1 MRRSLFPLAVT
12 LAVLPLAVF
21 LALLVG
27 ACAGDD
33 EPSSEPRSGA
43 TAPGESE
50 TTRESAVTTAPDPA
64 ATDEDQEEETPVSPP
79 VTGPA
84 PVVPPP
90 TQKPAQGDEGRLAQT
105 RLFVGFHDDPSFRW
119 RRDRVAMLRRARAAG
134 ATVIRTTVEW
144 SEVAPRPPKRPGDP
158 FDPSLRLDGIDE
170 FVRNSQRLGIEVLL
184 TIWGT
189 PDWANGGAGRNRV
202 PDDLGDLEAFS
213 RALADRYSGR
223 HPGYP
228 FVRFYSVWNEPNLEQ
243 FLAPQFDETG
253 RSVGPTLYA
262 PIARAVYEGV
272 KRANPDALVA
282 IGETSPRGH
291 DELRNRRAQESHSP
305 ARFARLLAESEPA
318 LAFDAWAQHPYPP
331 RADIAPAEPVRW
343 PRVGMGNLERFG
355 AALDEWFEREETP
368 LWVTEYAHETLPPEP
383 LGIDVDL
390 QATYAEEALELAA
403 DNPRVRMFV
412 WFVFRDGA
420 EGWQS
425 GLFSDDG
432 APKPALESFTAS
444 AGSLDARNPVL
455 PEGVEVARVP
465 TLELAYHV
473 PAGTPIDVTVDGA
486 PELAVPL
493 GRDGWLEVPLDD
505 EGGADAL
512 GVRATDT
519 YGHSV
524 VRTVRL
530 GGAET
535 IEVD

>member
-1 MRRSLFPLAVT
+1 VRWILLLLVVAGGT
-12 LAVLPLAVF
+12 LAAAALVLVARGEDPEPITLPESPMPGR
-21 LALLVG
+21 LLVG
-27 ACAGDD
+27 A
-33 EPSSEPRSGA
+33 
-43 TAPGESE
+43 
-50 TTRESAVTTAPDPA
+50 
-64 ATDEDQEEETPVSPP
+64 Q
-79 VTGPA
+79 
-84 PVVPPP
+84 
-90 TQKPAQGDEGRLAQT
+90 
-105 RLFVGFHDDPSFRW
+105 DDPSFRW
-119 RRDRVAMLRRARAAG
+119 AADRSEMLDSARDANVAVLRTVVSWRDAAPTRP
-134 ATVIRTTVEW
+134 A
-144 SEVAPRPPKRPGDP
+144 APADP
-158 FDPSLRLDGIDE
+158 FDPAYRLDDLDE
-170 FVRNSQRLGIEVLL
+170 LVRGAQQRGIELL
-184 TIWGT
+184 ITIWGT
-189 PDWANGGAGRNRV
+189 PEWANGSQRPNRPPRAPV
-202 PDDLGDLEAFS
+202 DLENFAA
-213 RALADRYSGR
+213 ALADRYSGR

-228 FVRFYSVWNEPNLEQ
+228 AVRLFSAWNEPNLEQ